1 MVKLVAEQIPVTAKQ
16 TPLLVLGAFED
27 EVEDILK
34 ELDGISPTI
43 VALVDRVI
51 KDKEHTGSFG
61 STCIVHCSA
70 GPMQRIMLLGLG
82 QRKSLDNDKV
92 RILAGK
98 ACCESNGD

>member
-34 ELDGISPTI
+34 ELDGISPAI

-61 STCIVHCSA
+61 RYLHRTLFRGSYAEDHAFRPGTEE
-70 GPMQRIMLLGLG
+70 
-82 QRKSLDNDKV
+82 KS
-92 RILAGK
+92 
-98 ACCESNGD
+98 